1 MSKNRALIFLFGMF
15 AIFPAF
21 AIDNALT
28 QKIDANIN
36 EYINSVLSSSGSDIY
51 VFVMAV
57 ATFLMFVCAVGEI
70 LKFIAGRADWVAMLT
85 LVILWFVTMAFITS
99 YGMVTD
105 TVKYAFNEMA
115 DTFQYLTIGSRDR
128 MFLSNF
134 IDRVINQAVQAPDVG
149 FTDTIYMWAITIIW
163 AVISLFLQVAFY
175 LSDVYVTLGVGLAQ
189 MIGVLFIP
197 FLIAPWTRS
206 IFDGWVRFMIG
217 WGICGI
223 ILRLTCLLT
232 MLVMKATI
240 NAAGDFQN
248 PGTALINSNYDISAP
263 LVVTDENL
271 GLLIAIIVF
280 GFISCVMIFSSFTFA
295 KMLSSG
301 VGSAS
306 NAATNTAK
314 KLAVQAVKALV

>member
-1 MSKNRALIFLFGMF
+1 MSKNKILIILIGIF
-15 AIFPAF
+15 AVFPAF
-21 AIDNALT
+21 ALDNAVT

-36 EYINSVLSSSGSDIY
+36 EYVNAVLSSSGSDIY

-70 LKFIAGRADWVAMLT
+70 IKFIYGQADWVAIFT
-85 LVILWFVTMAFITS
+85 LIIVWFVTMALITS

-105 TVKYAFNEMA
+105 TVKYAFNELA
-115 DTFQYLTIGSRDR
+115 DTFQYLTIGSKDR

-175 LSDVYVTLGVGLAQ
+175 LSDVYVTLGIALAQ

-197 FLIAPWTRS
+197 FLIAPWTRG

-217 WGICGI
+217 WGVCGI
-223 ILRLTCLLT
+223 VLRLTCLLT

-248 PGTALINSNYDISAP
+248 PGTALINSNYDVSAP

-301 VGSAS
+301 VGDTGKAV
-306 NAATNTAK
+306 NNTAK
-314 KLAVQAVKALV
+314 KLAAQAIKALI

>member
-1 MSKNRALIFLFGMF
+1 MSKNRLLIFLFGMF

-28 QKIDANIN
+28 QKIDENIN
-36 EYINSVLSSSGSDIY
+36 EYINTVLSSSGSDIY

-70 LKFIAGRADWVAMLT
+70 LKFIAGHADWVAMLT
-85 LVILWFVTMAFITS
+85 LVILWFVTMALITS

-134 IDRVINQAVQAPDVG
+134 IDKVIGQAIQAPDVG
-149 FTDTIYMWAITIIW
+149 FTDTIYMWFLAFVW
-163 AVISLFLQVAFY
+163 GVISLLLQVAFY
-175 LSDVYVTLGVGLAQ
+175 LSDVYVTLGIGLAQ
-189 MIGVLFIP
+189 VIGVLFIP

-206 IFDGWVRFMIG
+206 IFDSWFRFMIG

-223 ILRLTCLLT
+223 VLRLTCLLT

-248 PGTALINSNYDISAP
+248 PGEALITSNYDISAP

-271 GLLIAIIVF
+271 GLLIAIIAF
-280 GFISCVMIFSSFTFA
+280 GFISCIMIFSSFTFA
-295 KMLSSG
+295 KMLGSG
-301 VGSAS
+301 VGSLS
-306 NAATNTAK
+306 NVATDTAK
-314 KLAVQAVKALV
+314 KMAAKAIKALL